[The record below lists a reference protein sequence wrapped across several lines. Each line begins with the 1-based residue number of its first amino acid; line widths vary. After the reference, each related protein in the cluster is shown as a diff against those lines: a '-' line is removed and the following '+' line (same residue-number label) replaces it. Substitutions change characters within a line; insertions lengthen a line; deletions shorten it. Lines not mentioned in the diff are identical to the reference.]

1 MNLVPVAA
9 MVDGGQLRLR
19 ADGLTLPSLPISDAI
34 AKAAA
39 KGKMT
44 LGIRPEH
51 LRMAE
56 AGDANTIA
64 GKLFANEN
72 MGPESLVT
80 MERADSG
87 RVTARIFTDDE
98 IRTGDQVTLSFDTR
112 HVTLFDETGARI
124 PATGE

>member
-19 ADGLTLPSLPISDAI
+19 ADGLTLPSLPVSDAI

-80 MERADSG
+80 LERGDGS
-87 RVTARIFTDDE
+87 RVTARIFTDE
-98 IRTGDQVTLSFDTR
+98 HLGVPEQAAFAFAPEHL
-112 HVTLFDETGARI
+112 TLFDAEGRRI
-124 PATGE
+124 PAEP